1 MRELGTVDRA
11 VYQAMAR
18 KAIREQKKQERKET
32 FQQRV
37 DTLKAKFR
45 KQ

>member
-1 MRELGTVDRA
+1 MPGYA
-11 VYQAMAR
+11 V
-18 KAIREQKKQERKET
+18 AITFPQNSTAYEALSKET

-37 DTLKAKFR
+37 DVLKAKFR